1 MEKSRNLQDE
11 SLGTTAVPFNTL
23 SKFAKVQ
30 EIAGKCVCKI
40 KTNIDKNQHVQGT
53 CTFYNVAQS
62 ETMRFLIMTCN
73 HVMPTNSITEIIKA
87 ELEFES
93 IPQLT
98 SFNLVKEQVKY
109 VWTSKLY
116 DTTIVEIPP
125 EQAELLTTKGI
136 KFLEVGKAELHVEIA
151 IPQYPLGIFS
161 IAYGDIEGLGDNEVF
176 YRMGTAPGSS
186 GSPLLTW
193 DCMAVAMHNSGTVGA
208 AGGQPNAIRK
218 AISLDSVIKAY
229 FIEESEFEHNINVFK
244 KQVFSFEYV
253 SMRLFRG

>member
-1 MEKSRNLQDE
+1 MEKSVQQE
-11 SLGTTAVPFNTL
+11 SLGTIAVPFKTL
-23 SKFAKVQ
+23 SIASKFAKVQ

-40 KTNIDKNQHVQGT
+40 KTNIVKNQHDQGTCTQGT
-53 CTFYNVAQS
+53 CTFYKVAQN
-62 ETMRFLIMTCN
+62 ETTRFLIMTCN
-73 HVMPTNSITEIIKA
+73 HVMPTNSLNEIIKA
-87 ELEFES
+87 ILEFED

-98 SFNLVKEQVKY
+98 SFSLVKEQVKY

-116 DTTIVEIPP
+116 DTTIVEILP

-176 YRMGTAPGSS
+176 YRMGTASGSS
-186 GSPLLTW
+186 GSPLLTC
-193 DCMAVAMHNSGTVGA
+193 DCVALAMHNSGAAGA
-208 AGGQPNAIRK
+208 AGDQPNAIRK

-229 FIEESEFEHNINVFK
+229 LTEESEFEQNINVLK
-244 KQVFSFEYV
+244 KKVSSFECV
-253 SMRLFRG
+253 I

>member
-1 MEKSRNLQDE
+1 MDKSRNLQDE
-11 SLGTTAVPFNTL
+11 SLGTTVVPFKTL

-30 EIAGKCVCKI
+30 EVAGKCVCKI
-40 KTNIDKNQHVQGT
+40 TTNMVNNQHVQGT
-53 CTFYNVAQS
+53 CTFCKVAQS
-62 ETMRFLIMTCN
+62 ETTRFLIMTCN
-73 HVMPTNSITEIIKA
+73 HVMPTNSLNEIIKA
-87 ELEFES
+87 ILEFED

-98 SFNLVKEQVKY
+98 SFKLVKEQLKY

-176 YRMGTAPGSS
+176 YRIGTATGSS

-193 DCMAVAMHNSGTVGA
+193 NCVALAMHSSGTVGA
-208 AGGQPNAIRK
+208 AGDQPNATRK
-218 AISLDSVIKAY
+218 AIGLDPVIKAY
-229 FIEESEFEHNINVFK
+229 LTEESEFEQNINVLK
-244 KQVFSFEYV
+244 KQVSFFECV
-253 SMRLFRG
+253 LTKLFKV